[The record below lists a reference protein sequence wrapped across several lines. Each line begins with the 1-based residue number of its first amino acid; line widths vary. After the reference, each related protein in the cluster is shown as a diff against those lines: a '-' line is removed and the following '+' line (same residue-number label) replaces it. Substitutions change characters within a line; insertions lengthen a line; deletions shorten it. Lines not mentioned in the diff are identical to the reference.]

1 MMDPQVLRE
10 RRRHPPTRMGLG
22 YWIFTR
28 FYRVALL
35 LGWYLHVEGLERL
48 PARGPFIMTPN
59 HASEVDPIVV
69 AAALP
74 FRLTFLAGR
83 ELDRYKLLFAII
95 TLFNPVFVRRG
106 SGDVGALK
114 ACLDRLARGEVLVV
128 FPEGGVVQPGMGTLH
143 EGAAFLAIRSQ
154 VPIVPVGLTGLTKM
168 WPLGARFPRPSRVT
182 VRIGDPIAPPA
193 RTDGQRTAE
202 LISKIRAALDRLL
215 DR

>member
-1 MMDPQVLRE
+1 MDPLALRA
-10 RRRHPPTRMGLG
+10 RRRDPPTRMGAG
-22 YWIFTR
+22 YW
-28 FYRVALL
+28 LL
-35 LGWYLHVEGLERL
+35 YHFFRMVLRLGWNLRVECLDRL
-48 PARGPFIMTPN
+48 PARGPFIITPN

-69 AAALP
+69 ASALP
-74 FRLTFLAGR
+74 FRVTFLAGR
-83 ELDRYKLLFAII
+83 ELDRFPLLFAII

-106 SGDVGALK
+106 TADVGALK

-143 EGAAFLAIRSQ
+143 EGAAFLAIRAQ
-154 VPIVPVGLTGLTKM
+154 VPVVPVALIGLTKM

-182 VRIGDPIAPPA
+182 VRIGDPIVPPG

-202 LISKIRAALDRLL
+202 LIAMIRTALDGLL